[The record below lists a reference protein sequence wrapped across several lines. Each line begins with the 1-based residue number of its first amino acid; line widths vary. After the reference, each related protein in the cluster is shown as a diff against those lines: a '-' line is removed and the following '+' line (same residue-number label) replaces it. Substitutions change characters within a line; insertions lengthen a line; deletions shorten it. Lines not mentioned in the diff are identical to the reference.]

1 MSLMGAGTIF
11 NGFNI
16 TTAPTLL
23 WGGTSIN
30 EVTQQ
35 KNRPTL
41 LPSAIYFNLWDGQ
54 VDQTAEGTQPRARR
68 YLAPLRGYVA
78 TRLMLRGKSQHDRH
92 RQTASCLNRGSTTR
106 VVWPE
111 GLSRTRRVSVPDTT
125 LILKTPR
132 CSDW

>member
-41 LPSAIYFNLWDGQ
+41 LPSAIYFIFEM
-54 VDQTAEGTQPRARR
+54 VRSIKPPRAPNPAPDGIWPR
-68 YLAPLRGYVA
+68 YGD
-78 TRLMLRGKSQHDRH
+78 M
-92 RQTASCLNRGSTTR
+92 
-106 VVWPE
+106 
-111 GLSRTRRVSVPDTT
+111 
-125 LILKTPR
+125 
-132 CSDW
+132 